1 MEGVWELE
9 YLRGVLFIKAIGT
22 GVALGIG
29 VAAAVILH
37 LLRKRRFLS
46 VILPDPSTLILY

>member
-1 MEGVWELE
+1 MEDVWELE
-9 YLRGVLFIKAIGT
+9 YPCGVLVIKAIGT

-37 LLRKRRFLS
+37 FLRKRRFLS